1 MDIVKDIKGN
11 VVNVGD
17 KIKFMYY
24 DFRTM
29 KKPKDIISKI
39 SEIDYKTKT
48 VHLENNY
55 CCIYTISSQWE
66 IENGLDNEDYVIC
79 GEKLN
84 V

>member
-1 MDIVKDIKGN
+1 MDTVKDIKGN
-11 VVNVGD
+11 IVNVGD
-17 KIKFMYY
+17 IVKFKYCG
-24 DFRTM
+24 FRGM
-29 KKPKDIISKI
+29 EKSKDIISKI

-55 CCIYTISSQWE
+55 CCKYTTSSQWE
-66 IENGLDNEDYVIC
+66 IENGLDDKDYVIG

>member
-1 MDIVKDIKGN
+1 MDTVKDIKGN
-11 VVNVGD
+11 IVNVGD
-17 KIKFMYY
+17 IIKFRFF

-29 KKPKDIISKI
+29 EKPKDVISKI

-48 VHLENNY
+48 VHLENDY
-55 CCIYTISSQWE
+55 CCKYTTSSQWE
-66 IENGLDNEDYVIC
+66 IENGLDNEDYVIG